1 MGSEMCIRGRC
12 NVMGFVPQPVEK
24 LIEAF
29 AKFPGIGKKTAQRM
43 AFYVL
48 KSNNQQAVQLAEA
61 VMDVKSKI
69 LSCTICGGITVE
81 DPCAICSDS
90 KRQENLLCIVEESSD
105 IYVFEKTNSYR
116 GKYHVL
122 GGVLSPLDGIGP
134 DDLTIDNLMSR
145 VNENMEVILATN
157 PSIEGEAT
165 ALYIS
170 RLLKEKGVK
179 SSRLARGIPVGGLL
193 EYIDEATL
201 IRAIEGRVVL

>member
-1 MGSEMCIRGRC
+1 
-12 NVMGFVPQPVEK
+12 MGFVPPTVEK
-24 LIEAF
+24 LIESF

-43 AFYVL
+43 AFHVL
-48 KSNNQQAVQLAEA
+48 KSDKEQAVQLAQA

-69 LSCTICGGITVE
+69 LICSVCSGITVD
-81 DPCAICSDS
+81 DPCAICTDS
-90 KRQENLLCIVEESSD
+90 KRREDLLCIVEESSD
-105 IYVFEKTNSYR
+105 IYAFEKTNSYH

-134 DDLTIDNLMSR
+134 DDLTIDGLMSR
-145 VNENMEVILATN
+145 VNKDMEVILATN

-170 RLLKEKGVK
+170 KLLKEKGIK
-179 SSRLARGIPVGGLL
+179 SSKLARGLPVGGAL

-201 IRAIEGRVVL
+201 IRALEGRVTL

>member
-1 MGSEMCIRGRC
+1 
-12 NVMGFVPQPVEK
+12 MGFVPPPVEK
-24 LIEAF
+24 LIESF

-43 AFYVL
+43 AFHVL
-48 KSNNQQAVQLAEA
+48 KSDNEQAVQLAQA

-69 LSCTICGGITVE
+69 LTCTICGGITVD
-81 DPCAICSDS
+81 DPCAICADS
-90 KRQENLLCIVEESSD
+90 KRREDLLCIVEESSD
-105 IYVFEKTNSYR
+105 IYAFEKTDSYR

-134 DDLTIDNLMSR
+134 DDLTIDSLMSR
-145 VNENMEVILATN
+145 VNKDMEVILATN

-170 RLLKEKGVK
+170 KLLKEKGIK
-179 SSRLARGIPVGGLL
+179 SSKLARGLPVGGAL

-201 IRAIEGRVVL
+201 IRALEGRVTL

>member
-1 MGSEMCIRGRC
+1 
-12 NVMGFVPQPVEK
+12 MGFVPPPVEK

-29 AKFPGIGKKTAQRM
+29 ARFPGIGKKTAQRM

-48 KSNNQQAVQLAEA
+48 KSDNQYAVQLAEA

-69 LSCTICGGITVE
+69 LTCSMCGGITVE
-81 DPCAICSDS
+81 DPCSICSDS
-90 KRQENLLCIVEESSD
+90 KRQDDLLCIVEESSD
-105 IYVFEKTNSYR
+105 IYAFEKTNSFR

-145 VNENMEVILATN
+145 VTNGMEVILATN
-157 PSIEGEAT
+157 PSVEGEAT
-165 ALYIS
+165 ALYIGK
-170 RLLKEKGVK
+170 LLKEKGIK
-179 SSRLARGIPVGGLL
+179 SSRLARGIPVGGAL

-201 IRAIEGRVVL
+201 IRAIEGRVSL

>member
-1 MGSEMCIRGRC
+1 
-12 NVMGFVPQPVEK
+12 MGFVPPTVEK
-24 LIEAF
+24 LIESF

-43 AFYVL
+43 AFHVL
-48 KSNNQQAVQLAEA
+48 KSDKEQAVQLAQA

-69 LSCTICGGITVE
+69 LICTVCGGITVD
-81 DPCAICSDS
+81 DPCVICTDS
-90 KRQENLLCIVEESSD
+90 KRREDLLCIVEESSD
-105 IYVFEKTNSYR
+105 IYAFEKTNSYR

-134 DDLTIDNLMSR
+134 DDLTIDKLMNR
-145 VNENMEVILATN
+145 VTKDMEVILATN

-170 RLLKEKGVK
+170 KLLKEKGIK
-179 SSRLARGIPVGGLL
+179 SSKLARGLPVGGAL

-201 IRAIEGRVVL
+201 IRSLEGRVTL

>member
-1 MGSEMCIRGRC
+1 
-12 NVMGFVPQPVEK
+12 MGFVPPPVEK

-29 AKFPGIGKKTAQRM
+29 ARFPGIGKKTAQRM

-48 KSNNQQAVQLAEA
+48 KSDNQYAVQLAEA

-69 LSCTICGGITVE
+69 LTCSMCGGIAVE
-81 DPCAICSDS
+81 DPCSICTDS
-90 KRQENLLCIVEESSD
+90 KRQDDLLCIVEESSD
-105 IYVFEKTNSYR
+105 IYAFEKTNSFR

-145 VNENMEVILATN
+145 VTNGMEVILATN
-157 PSIEGEAT
+157 PSVEGEAT
-165 ALYIS
+165 ALYIGK
-170 RLLKEKGVK
+170 LLKEKGIK
-179 SSRLARGIPVGGLL
+179 SSRLARGIPVGGAL

-201 IRAIEGRVVL
+201 IRAIEGRVSL

>member
-1 MGSEMCIRGRC
+1 
-12 NVMGFVPQPVEK
+12 MGFVPPPVEK
-24 LIEAF
+24 LIESF

-43 AFYVL
+43 AFHVL
-48 KSNNQQAVQLAEA
+48 KSDNEQAVQLAQA

-69 LSCTICGGITVE
+69 LTCTICGGITVD
-81 DPCAICSDS
+81 DPCAICADS
-90 KRQENLLCIVEESSD
+90 KRREDLLCIVEKSSD
-105 IYVFEKTNSYR
+105 IYAFEKTNCYR

-134 DDLTIDNLMSR
+134 DDLTIDSLMSR
-145 VNENMEVILATN
+145 VNKDMEVILATN

-170 RLLKEKGVK
+170 KLLKEKGIK
-179 SSRLARGIPVGGLL
+179 SSKLARGLPVGGAL

-201 IRAIEGRVVL
+201 IRALEGRVTL

>member
-1 MGSEMCIRGRC
+1 
-12 NVMGFVPQPVEK
+12 MGFVPPPVEK
-24 LIEAF
+24 LIESF

-43 AFYVL
+43 AFHVL
-48 KSNNQQAVQLAEA
+48 KSDNEQAVQLAQA

-69 LSCTICGGITVE
+69 LTCTICGGITVD
-81 DPCAICSDS
+81 DPCAICADS
-90 KRQENLLCIVEESSD
+90 KRREDLLCIVEKSSD
-105 IYVFEKTNSYR
+105 IYAFEKTNSYR

-145 VNENMEVILATN
+145 VNKDMEVILATN

-165 ALYIS
+165 ALYVS
-170 RLLKEKGVK
+170 KLLKEKGIK
-179 SSRLARGIPVGGLL
+179 SSRLARGLPVGGAL

-201 IRAIEGRVVL
+201 IRALEGRVTL

>member
-1 MGSEMCIRGRC
+1 
-12 NVMGFVPQPVEK
+12 MGFVPPPVEK
-24 LIEAF
+24 LIESF

-43 AFYVL
+43 AFHVL
-48 KSNNQQAVQLAEA
+48 KSDNEQAVQLAQA

-69 LSCTICGGITVE
+69 LTCTICGGITVD
-81 DPCAICSDS
+81 DPCAICADS
-90 KRQENLLCIVEESSD
+90 KRRDDLLCIVEKSSD
-105 IYVFEKTNSYR
+105 IYAFEKTNSYR

-134 DDLTIDNLMSR
+134 DDLTIDSLMSR
-145 VNENMEVILATN
+145 VNKDMEVILATN

-170 RLLKEKGVK
+170 KLLKEKGIK
-179 SSRLARGIPVGGLL
+179 SSKLARGLPVGGAL

-201 IRAIEGRVVL
+201 IRALEGRVTL